1 MNLSE
6 IIHKLLKL
14 QHQNPRI
21 DLRVQKYELIVP
33 FQHSSDPYFHFSSL
47 RRKMLVNGTG
57 WKNSKMYKKCFWW
70 SVKFHIDTVLLILSD
85 WRGTGVVLGQL
96 DRTDSK
102 NFLKDPTS
110 KKCKNSQWNCL
121 PHPIP
126 PVSCFSR
133 EYQSQIMMDTFL
145 KLWCMHP

>member
-47 RRKMLVNGTG
+47 RRKCSSMELGE
-57 WKNSKMYKKCFWW
+57 KIRKCSK
-70 SVKFHIDTVLLILSD
+70 SASD
-85 WRGTGVVLGQL
+85 GL
-96 DRTDSK
+96 
-102 NFLKDPTS
+102 
-110 KKCKNSQWNCL
+110 
-121 PHPIP
+121 
-126 PVSCFSR
+126 
-133 EYQSQIMMDTFL
+133 
-145 KLWCMHP
+145 